1 LSDHVARLLGKPLR
15 PARIHALA
23 QIPKTRNGKILRR
36 VVRNAYIG
44 RPMGDLSSME
54 NPRSIEEVI
63 SLRTARV

>member
-1 LSDHVARLLGKPLR
+1 MR
-15 PARIHALA
+15 PARIHALT

-54 NPRSIEEVI
+54 NPRSIDEVI
-63 SLRTARV
+63 GLRAARV